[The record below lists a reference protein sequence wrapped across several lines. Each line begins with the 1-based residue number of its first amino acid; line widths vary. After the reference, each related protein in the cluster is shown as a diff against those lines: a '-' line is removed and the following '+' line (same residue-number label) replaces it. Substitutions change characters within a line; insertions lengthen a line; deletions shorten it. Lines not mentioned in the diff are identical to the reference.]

1 MNLCMCDSVTA
12 SNAEVKTG
20 LMLKAAAPFTDSKAC
35 LPTGTV
41 MVRFIGN
48 HACLVCLCSR
58 FTQQLDNCSRFTQQF
73 RQLPKQQ
80 RFIVSQQSKTVLAE
94 YGCQYMHNVYILYSS
109 KLKPNETFRCMS
121 HLRLECPV
129 H

>member
-12 SNAEVKTG
+12 SNAEVKPG

-41 MVRFIGN
+41 MVKFIGN
-48 HACLVCLCSR
+48 HACLVCL
-58 FTQQLDNCSRFTQQF
+58 CSRFTQQF

-94 YGCQYMHNVYILYSS
+94 CRVSIYA
-109 KLKPNETFRCMS
+109 
-121 HLRLECPV
+121 
-129 H
+129 